1 MRSASEVRFWSPVEV
16 ADRYRV
22 KKATVWGWLRA
33 GKLPAKRIAGGRY
46 YITDEDL
53 KAFEAKYANT

>member
-1 MRSASEVRFWSPVEV
+1 MRSNGETRYYSPIEI
-16 ADRYRV
+16 ADRYQV
-22 KKATVWGWLRA
+22 KKATVWGWLRN
-33 GKLPAKRIAGGRY
+33 GKLPAKKLGGGRY